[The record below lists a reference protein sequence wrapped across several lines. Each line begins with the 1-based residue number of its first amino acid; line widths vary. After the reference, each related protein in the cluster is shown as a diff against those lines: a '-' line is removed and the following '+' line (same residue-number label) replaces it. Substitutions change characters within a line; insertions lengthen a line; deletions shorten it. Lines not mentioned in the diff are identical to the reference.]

1 MVALVGENGAGKS
14 TLMSV
19 LAGVIQP
26 DAGEIELDGRRVR
39 FANTRHARDC
49 GVAAIFQELSL
60 APNLTV
66 AENICLGSEP
76 LTGWGGVDYARMN
89 PLARKVLER
98 FGVDI
103 SPEARVGA
111 LRVSQQQVVEIA
123 RAISA
128 KARVLIMDEPT
139 SALGRVETERLL
151 ALVRDLKREGVAI
164 VYITHKFEELAGL
177 ADEIAIMRDGRLLT
191 QVPYAELSHEEI
203 IRLMVGREYQNAPAA
218 GGGLVLETALE
229 VRDLSV
235 RNPIRSSDYLLR
247 NVSLQVGR
255 GEIVG
260 LFGLVGAGRTEL
272 LEALFGAHGRRA
284 SGEVLIHGVPV
295 RLLTPGDAVRA
306 GLGLAPEDRKHDGL
320 VLGMSSR
327 ENAALA
333 RTGLPDTGVF
343 LSGSREAALVGPLLQ
358 RLGFRGPSLEEPVR
372 SLSGGNQ
379 QKVVLAKWLAT
390 QPKVLLLDEPTR
402 GIDVRAKS
410 DFYRCVQELAA
421 QGMGILFASSEIPEV
436 MTLAHRIVVLSEG
449 AVTGEFN
456 TPDATPERLLAA
468 ALPRK
473 SRGAVAA
480 SA

>member
-1 MVALVGENGAGKS
+1 
-14 TLMSV
+14 
-19 LAGVIQP
+19 
-26 DAGEIELDGRRVR
+26 
-39 FANTRHARDC
+39 
-49 GVAAIFQELSL
+49 
-60 APNLTV
+60 
-66 AENICLGSEP
+66 
-76 LTGWGGVDYARMN
+76 
-89 PLARKVLER
+89 
-98 FGVDI
+98 
-103 SPEARVGA
+103 

-139 SALGRVETERLL
+139 SALGRAETERLL

-177 ADEIAIMRDGRLLT
+177 ADEIAIMRDGKLLT

-235 RNPIRSSDYLLR
+235 RHPIRSSDYLVR
-247 NVSLQVGR
+247 NVSLRVGR

-272 LEALFGAHGRRA
+272 LEALFGAHGRRT
-284 SGEVLIHGVPV
+284 SGEVLVHGAPV
-295 RLLTPGDAVRA
+295 RLRTPGDAVRA

-333 RTGLPDTGVF
+333 RTGLPDTGAF
-343 LSGSREAALVGPLLQ
+343 LSGSREAALAGPLLQ

-473 SRGAVAA
+473 SRGAVAV